1 MYLAPKKKSTS
12 TFFCGVPTPN
22 AGDLQKVTPSKKI
35 EVGFLLIVVYIPKK
49 KDTKM
54 SSKISKMKC
63 YHCSGQHKQSKCGQ
77 FGRDNTLA
85 QLLVFQKDICYNIET
100 IPKQILRMSVNK
112 LEMGV
117 EVNGQFVKPE
127 NDWRSKPL
135 NCFTKKQLIARYDK
149 LTKSIDKQVE
159 KIAEKKRAE
168 KQESE
173 DVCPICLD
181 SLSDKKLC
189 TSPCG
194 HTFCSDCFIR
204 NITSDISANKNASSC
219 PCCRSLVI
227 PFYT

>member
-1 MYLAPKKKSTS
+1 LTKS
-12 TFFCGVPTPN
+12 
-22 AGDLQKVTPSKKI
+22 DLRKKI
-35 EVGFLLIVVYIPKK
+35 EVILQTEADTSSKH

-63 YHCSGQHKQSKCGQ
+63 YHCGGQHKQSKCGQ
-77 FGRDNTLA
+77 FARDSTMA
-85 QLLVFQKDICYNIET
+85 QLLVYNSGSCYNIAAV
-100 IPKQILRMSVNK
+100 PKQILRISVNR
-112 LEMGV
+112 LEMGIFWHG
-117 EVNGQFVKPE
+117 EIVKPE

-135 NCFTKKQLIARYDK
+135 SSFTKKQLIDRHYK
-149 LTKSIDKQVE
+149 LTKSIDKQIEQIVE
-159 KIAEKKRAE
+159 KNRAE
-168 KQESE
+168 KQETD

-204 NITSDISANKNASSC
+204 NITSDMSANKNASSC

-227 PFYT
+227 PLITRGYGR